1 MRESLVHVKF
11 YYEQA
16 LKAKKDILEMEMLN
30 LNAQKFLKRYT
41 EIRKDEL
48 KLKIKL
54 QQKMSLILADL
65 KKLKEQLPS
74 AQLPEAIRKR
84 KEEIRKEVQEKG
96 EYSKDI
102 EFELERIKEKLRG
115 LQRS

>member
-1 MRESLVHVKF
+1 MKESVVHVKF
-11 YYEQA
+11 DHVQA
-16 LKAKKDILEMEMLN
+16 LEAKKDILELEMLN

-41 EIRKDEL
+41 DIRKEEL

-65 KKLKEQLPS
+65 KKLKEHLPS
-74 AQLPEAIRKR
+74 SQLPEAIRKR
-84 KEEIRKEVQEKG
+84 KEEIKKELQEKG

-102 EFELERIKEKLRG
+102 EFELERIKEKLKQ
-115 LQRS
+115 LQK